1 MRVPRHTTSPPNG
14 RPARASPTPSAPPP
28 PPAASQFA
36 SATASVPRAPLGLSV
51 PARLGCIRPPAVP
64 PAVPARRSRIG
75 AAILRLRILRPV
87 RTLRPPF
94 RAPPEELPPLRS
106 PRLSARP
113 ALRPPPRPWVAPRR
127 YAVRSAAPRPS
138 CVYSGAP
145 RCVCLSAGCSGR
157 RSREYALHCGLR
169 TRTDLRNAPATSA
182 DPYPR
187 PSRVPSFVPSF
198 VRLPPSV
205 LGSSAS
211 GLRASLRPALLLPAA
226 AASGYGRA
234 DGAAPALR
242 GAAGAQRCG
251 SGCSEVR

>member
-1 MRVPRHTTSPPNG
+1 M
-14 RPARASPTPSAPPP
+14 
-28 PPAASQFA
+28 
-36 SATASVPRAPLGLSV
+36 
-51 PARLGCIRPPAVP
+51 
-64 PAVPARRSRIG
+64 
-75 AAILRLRILRPV
+75 
-87 RTLRPPF
+87 
-94 RAPPEELPPLRS
+94 RS

-145 RCVCLSAGCSGR
+145 RCVCLSTGCSGR

-205 LGSSAS
+205 LRSSAS

-242 GAAGAQRCG
+242 GAAVWGAGGVPRNTHRGRPRAFRARCARVPRSLRAPRG
-251 SGCSEVR
+251 APRAAQTAAGGMSIGLPIGKMVGRDQGTIRKQKKQPMDFSSIGRFPQHIIITNLLLFGFDLERIVSAGL